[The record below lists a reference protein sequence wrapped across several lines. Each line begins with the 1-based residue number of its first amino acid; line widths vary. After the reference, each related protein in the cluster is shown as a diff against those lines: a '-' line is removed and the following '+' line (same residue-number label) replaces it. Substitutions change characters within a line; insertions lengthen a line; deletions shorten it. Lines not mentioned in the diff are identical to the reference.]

1 VETRELGRSGV
12 AVTRIV
18 LGCGNFGGVGSSP
31 AFFGQGIPKDVAFRI
46 MDAAWDLGIRAFD
59 TADAYGGGRSESW
72 IGEWLAHK
80 GSDVRDLIVVETKTY
95 NPMNAGED
103 HGLSRRRILR
113 QIEQSLGRL
122 RLERLPL
129 YLAHAF
135 DPEVPQEETLSAFD
149 DLVRAGK
156 IGAVGASNF
165 SGDERRHSRSPSWR
179 VWSGTRSSRTPS
191 RCWTRAMR
199 RPCFRS
205 AGSTGSG
212 TSASGRWRAAG

>member
-1 VETRELGRSGV
+1 MPSIYHAGCTSGRDAVPHDYDRGMEVRELGRSGV
-12 AVTRIV
+12 TVTRVV

-46 MDAAWDLGIRAFD
+46 MDTAWDLGIRAFD

-113 QIEQSLGRL
+113 Q
-122 RLERLPL
+122 
-129 YLAHAF
+129 
-135 DPEVPQEETLSAFD
+135 
-149 DLVRAGK
+149 
-156 IGAVGASNF
+156 
-165 SGDERRHSRSPSWR
+165 
-179 VWSGTRSSRTPS
+179 
-191 RCWTRAMR
+191 
-199 RPCFRS
+199 
-205 AGSTGSG
+205 
-212 TSASGRWRAAG
+212 